1 MKKTL
6 AILIALLLMCS
17 VSCAF
22 AYSWQETTADKC
34 AEYAV
39 DVTKYAKVDS
49 DVGAAY
55 AATPSATAKVGDTV
69 YFSLTAVDAAGEDV
83 DADVEFHHLGNIEP
97 AGKLFKA
104 IVVGTEPWVKISITE
119 KTAMADLAYKGY
131 PITTTDSTV
140 TIGSLVFQR
149 NADGVVTDVSSN
161 LNTADMLDELAQLGI
176 DVQALYNGKVCMT
189 DEVLIQN
196 FGKICA
202 TSDTAYWF
210 VAEKEPVLGIPK
222 TGDKAV
228 TGTAVA
234 VLLIAFGTIVYK
246 LRKAVA
252 A

>member
-6 AILIALLLMCS
+6 AILTALLLICS

-22 AYSWQETTADKC
+22 AYSWQETTVDKC
-34 AEYAV
+34 AEYTV
-39 DVTKYAKVDS
+39 DVTKYAKVAS

-69 YFSLTAVDAAGEDV
+69 YFSLTAIDAVGEDV

-97 AGKLFKA
+97 VGKLFKA
-104 IVVGTEPWVKISITE
+104 TVVGAEPWVKISITE
-119 KTAMADLAYKGY
+119 KTAMADLAYKGR
-131 PITTTDSTV
+131 PIITTNSTV
-140 TIGSLVFQR
+140 TIGNLVFQR
-149 NADGVVTDVSSN
+149 NADGVVADVSST
-161 LNTADMLDELAQLGI
+161 LNTADMLNELAQLGI

-210 VAEKEPVLGIPK
+210 AAEKEPVLGIPK
-222 TGDKAV
+222 TGDKPV

>member
-6 AILIALLLMCS
+6 AILIALLLICS

-22 AYSWQETTADKC
+22 AYSWQETAANKC

-69 YFSLTAVDAAGEDV
+69 YFSLTAIDAAGEDV

-104 IVVGTEPWVKISITE
+104 VVVGAEPWVKISITE
-119 KTAMADLAYKGY
+119 KTAMADLAYKGR
-131 PITTTDSTV
+131 PIITTDSTV
-140 TIGSLVFQR
+140 TIGSLMFQR

-176 DVQALYNGKVCMT
+176 DIQALYNGKVCMT

-210 VAEKEPVLGIPK
+210 VTEKEPVLGIPK

-234 VLLIAFGTIVYK
+234 VLLIVFGTIVYK
-246 LRKAVA
+246 LRKAISA
-252 A
+252 